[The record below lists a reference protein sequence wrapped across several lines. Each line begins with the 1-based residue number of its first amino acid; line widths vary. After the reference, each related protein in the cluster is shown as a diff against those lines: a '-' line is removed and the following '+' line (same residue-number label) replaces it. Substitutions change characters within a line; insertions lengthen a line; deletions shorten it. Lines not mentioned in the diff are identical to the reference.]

1 MFPGAFGCT
10 TWTIY
15 ARPRGAGPTV
25 YPADKGQA
33 AHSSFSRN
41 EQPMVRSHLFGRTVN
56 KSLARSPPISIED
69 IGSVHFRLKRP
80 GDGARTHLIR
90 ADVKM
95 DGATIFV
102 SLNLSDDSWPFL
114 IENDSSH
121 TVTFCQA
128 VSPVAAI
135 RCCRAHYQAGC
146 HSHCFRLGQA
156 VPNLS
161 FTRAYFLSL
170 CMGFPCGD

>member
-1 MFPGAFGCT
+1 MH
-10 TWTIY
+10 
-15 ARPRGAGPTV
+15 R
-25 YPADKGQA
+25 
-33 AHSSFSRN
+33 
-41 EQPMVRSHLFGRTVN
+41 RTVN
-56 KSLARSPPISIED
+56 ESLARSPPISIED

-102 SLNLSDDSWPFL
+102 SLNLSDDCWPFL

-121 TVTFCQA
+121 AVTFCQA

-135 RCCRAHYQAGC
+135 QCCRAHYQAGC
-146 HSHCFRLGQA
+146 HSHCFRLCQA

-161 FTRAYFLSL
+161 FTRAYFYSL
-170 CMGFPCGD
+170 CMGFPCGNGEGITVDHKRFSPPSGYPRNR